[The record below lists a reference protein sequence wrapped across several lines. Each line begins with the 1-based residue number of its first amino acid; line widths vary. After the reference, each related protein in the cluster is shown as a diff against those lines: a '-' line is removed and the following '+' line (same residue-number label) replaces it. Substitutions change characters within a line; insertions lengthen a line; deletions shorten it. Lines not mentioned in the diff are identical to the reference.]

1 MSNNKTL
8 AERIVDSA
16 GTGKADPEA
25 LVLLSDITASASEI
39 NVLDGVTASTAE
51 LNILDGVTST
61 AAELN
66 ILDGVTATASEIN
79 KLDGVGAAVAS
90 GTQAAKINDP
100 SGGATTDAE
109 ARTAINAIIDAL
121 EAFGISATS

>member
-8 AERIVDSA
+8 AEKIVDSA
-16 GTGKADPEA
+16 GTGKADPVA
-25 LVLLSDITASASEI
+25 LALLSDITASA
-39 NVLDGVTASTAE
+39 A
-51 LNILDGVTST
+51 
-61 AAELN
+61 
-66 ILDGVTATASEIN
+66 EIN
-79 KLDGVGAAVAS
+79 KLDGVGAVVAS

>member
-8 AERIVDSA
+8 AEKIVDSA
-16 GTGKADPEA
+16 GTDKADPVA
-25 LVLLSDITASASEI
+25 LALLSDITASAAEI
-39 NVLDGVTASTAE
+39 
-51 LNILDGVTST
+51 
-61 AAELN
+61 N

-79 KLDGVGAAVAS
+79 KLDGVGAVVAS

>member
-16 GTGKADPEA
+16 HTGKADPDA
-25 LVLLSDITASASEI
+25 LSLLSDI
-39 NVLDGVTASTAE
+39 
-51 LNILDGVTST
+51 
-61 AAELN
+61 
-66 ILDGVTATASEIN
+66 TATASEIN
-79 KLDGVGAAVAS
+79 KLDGVGATVAS

>member
-1 MSNNKTL
+1 MSNLKTL
-8 AERIVDSA
+8 AEKIVDSA

-25 LVLLSDITASASEI
+25 LALLTDITAS
-39 NVLDGVTASTAE
+39 TT
-51 LNILDGVTST
+51 
-61 AAELN
+61 
-66 ILDGVTATASEIN
+66 EIN

>member
-8 AERIVDSA
+8 AEKIVDSA
-16 GTGKADPEA
+16 GTGKADPVA
-25 LVLLSDITASASEI
+25 LALLSDITASATEI
-39 NVLDGVTASTAE
+39 
-51 LNILDGVTST
+51 NILDGVTAT
-61 AAELN
+61 TAELN